1 MDYISNMVP
10 KDLST
15 AACQVLEIA
24 DPAAKAAASVEL
36 AGAWKNGAIT
46 KIGYCLPPSYPAR
59 PKSPELL
66 RPGDM
71 PRRRGSRRKGRI
83 ALLHAIAHIELN
95 AIDLAWDL
103 IARFADHGLPVA
115 FYDDWVSVAGDEGR
129 HFRLLTE
136 RLAQLEASYG
146 DLAAHDGLWQAAE
159 DTAHDFE
166 ARLAVV
172 PMVLEARGLDVTPD
186 MVKRLI
192 KADDEA
198 SAKILQLILDEE
210 IGHVGLGCKWFEWS
224 CRRNNREPVKYW
236 QNLVKTYFKGSLK
249 PPFNEA
255 ARQRAGMASD
265 YYQPLGF

>member
-1 MDYISNMVP
+1 M
-10 KDLST
+10 K
-15 AACQVLEIA
+15 IA

-59 PKSPELL
+59 PKRPELL

-83 ALLHAIAHIELN
+83 ALLHAIAHIEFN

-103 IARFADHGLPVA
+103 ITRFADQGLPLK
-115 FYDDWVSVAGDEGR
+115 FYDDWASVAGDEGR
-129 HFRLLTE
+129 HFILLTD
-136 RLAQLEASYG
+136 RMAQLDARYG

-186 MVKRLI
+186 MVKRLK
-192 KADDEA
+192 KAGDET
-198 SAKILQLILDEE
+198 SANILQLILDEE
-210 IGHVGLGCKWFEWS
+210 TIVYTSGLGGNFKAGLPVGKI
-224 CRRNNREPVKYW
+224 NNEIEDLAVEFFSDLSQLSYVKV
-236 QNLVKTYFKGSLK
+236 QSIESNV
-249 PPFNEA
+249 
-255 ARQRAGMASD
+255 D
-265 YYQPLGF
+265 

>member
-1 MDYISNMVP
+1 MVP
-10 KDLST
+10 KNLCT
-15 AACQVLEIA
+15 AACQVLNIA
-24 DPAAKAAASVEL
+24 NPAAKAATSIILAS
-36 AGAWKNGAIT
+36 AWKNGEI
-46 KIGYCLPPSYPAR
+46 KKVGYCLPPSHPAR
-59 PKSPELL
+59 PERPELR

-103 IARFADHGLPVA
+103 IARFADHRLPLE

-129 HFRLLTE
+129 HFRLLAE
-136 RLAQLEASYG
+136 RLAQLDANYG

-186 MVKRLI
+186 MVKRLK
-192 KADDEA
+192 KAGDEA
-198 SAKILQLILDEE
+198 SANILQLILDEE
-210 IGHVGLGCKWFEWS
+210 INHVALGCRWFEWS
-224 CRRNNREPVKYW
+224 CRQNNREPVEHW
-236 QNLVKTYFKGSLK
+236 QGLVNTYFKGALK
-249 PPFNEA
+249 PPFNET
-255 ARQRAGMASD
+255 ARQQAGMATE
-265 YYQPLGF
+265 YYQQFNLG